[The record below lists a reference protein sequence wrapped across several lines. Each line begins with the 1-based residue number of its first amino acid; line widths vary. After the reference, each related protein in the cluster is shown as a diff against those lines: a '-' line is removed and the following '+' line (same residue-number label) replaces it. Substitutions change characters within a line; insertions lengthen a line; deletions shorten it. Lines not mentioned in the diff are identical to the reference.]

1 MRLLIFLLF
10 SIVWTF
16 SDLRKFTM
24 TQDYFKVE
32 LGYELTSPNSQ
43 SGPRWLQGSAAP
55 GGEAITDDAP
65 IGSFYTR
72 TNGQF
77 YTKVANTGSASD
89 WEEKTS
95 SGPTSFSWRS
105 ELVRAATAD
114 TLSAGAGQDPT
125 SWSDN
130 ESGLDAT
137 NWNIGDYILSDVDGT
152 PALFEITGKDSS
164 TSITLT
170 AASKALADKDTFIVQ
185 AYLPDSPASQEQQS
199 IIHFPDATLSA
210 IKISDFN
217 WEFATGI
224 NLSSG
229 YAASSGDIA
238 DSDTVESAI
247 QKLDGNNDA
256 QDSVLGTD
264 QGATDFGSFSGTSFA
279 DGQDA
284 KQLFQRVETLLE
296 QMRGVRVSG
305 ITTAA
310 TVDSVLH
317 ADVKACKWMVEAF
330 EDATPANR
338 KAFEVYALTDGGGGG
353 ESTAPAIPAAPALP
367 GSYDHTV
374 GSGGSFATL
383 EAALADASVS
393 DGDSIQVLDGT
404 YLVTSSIAV
413 DKQVKI
419 YGQSKA
425 GVIFETAG
433 DTSDP
438 VNMFNISVDNVLM
451 KDMTIKHKKT
461 SNTSVEN
468 AIGVSGPGFPQT
480 RVANFV
486 IDNCR
491 IEHVEFALVIRGSD
505 WQLRNC
511 QFVYEGPSNSTR
523 RHVGVYGTL
532 GNCFMYQCESEDNG
546 ATGNT
551 RWLVPT
557 STTGSNPNETMEG
570 NLVLDG
576 NVQTVGNLQQFY
588 SQDNW
593 QGSAGGFALFVKG
606 NTTNESS
613 AFVSMYGGTANFA
626 DILSKVEVTGNSL
639 SNTHGGDPV
648 GGKGVIGFDGF
659 GGVSPRSTALP
670 VDSGNN
676 TLANLDFRGG
686 YLEATGSSGSIVG
699 YNSANLVDFSVALA
713 SVGGTSVVNTV
724 YSKLEV
730 GSAFDLTT
738 TVDVEGSEM
747 RLRAESS
754 TAGVTVTARRIE
766 VVSTAA

>member
-1 MRLLIFLLF
+1 MA
-10 SIVWTF
+10 
-16 SDLRKFTM
+16 
-24 TQDYFKVE
+24 QDYFRVE
-32 LGYELTSPNSQ
+32 LGVEVTSPNVEN
-43 SGPRWLQGSAAP
+43 GLRWITGSTAP
-55 GGEAITDDAP
+55 GGDSGIQDAAP

-77 YTKVANTGSASD
+77 YTKVANLGATSD

-95 SGPTSFSWRS
+95 ANLSILSWRS
-105 ELVRAATAD
+105 ELVRAATNEA
-114 TLSAGAGQDPT
+114 LIAGNTNPT
-125 SWSDN
+125 TWADN
-130 ESGLDAT
+130 EAGLAAADFAVGEYVY
-137 NWNIGDYILSDVDGT
+137 GDLDGT
-152 PALFEITGKDSS
+152 PALWEITAVSAPN
-164 TSITLT
+164 ITL
-170 AASKALADKDTFIVQ
+170 AAAADPLAANDTVVVQ
-185 AYLPDSPASQEQQS
+185 RYLPDSPAGQENAA
-199 IIHFPDATLSA
+199 IVIYDGTKA
-210 IKISDFN
+210 IKVADVDWN
-217 WEFATGI
+217 FADGI
-224 NLSSG
+224 QL
-229 YAASSGDIA
+229 AASYTPASGDITSA
-238 DSDTVESAI
+238 DTVNSAI

-256 QDSVLGTD
+256 QDSVLGTA

-296 QMRGVRVSG
+296 QMRGVQVSG
-305 ITTAA
+305 ITTAT

-330 EDATPANR
+330 EDATPGNR

-404 YLVTSSIAV
+404 YLITSSIAV

-438 VNMFNISVDNVLM
+438 VSMFNISVDNVLM

-461 SNTSVEN
+461 SNTSVES
-468 AIGVSGPGFPQT
+468 AISVSGPGFPQT

-491 IEHVEFALVIRGSD
+491 IEHIEFALVIRGSD
-505 WQLRNC
+505 WQLRSC

-557 STTGSNPNETMEG
+557 SNTGSNPNETMEG

-593 QGSAGGFALFVKG
+593 QGTAGGFALFVKG
-606 NTTNESS
+606 NTTNETS

-639 SNTHGGDPV
+639 SNTHGGDPA

-659 GGVSPRSTALP
+659 GGVSPRSNALP

-676 TLANLDFRGG
+676 TLANLDFRAG

-699 YNSANLVDFSVALA
+699 YNSANLVDFSVALT
-713 SVGGTSVVNTV
+713 SLGGTSVVNTV
-724 YSKLEV
+724 YSKLQV